1 MLDVNI
7 KRPKTEDR
15 EQLNDFFKTV
25 IVDTFTKEGIG
36 DLLDDINEEIEVKK
50 RYLTSDFESNGEK
63 RYFLIAFYGDKII
76 GSIEFGPANEIIRN
90 VSDPA
95 FEELVEVGTV
105 FVHPDYQRNG
115 VGNLLLK
122 AMYEILLNNGIE
134 EFCLDSGYKSA
145 QLIWKKKFGEPEILL
160 EDYWGEDFDHM
171 IWRLRVS
178 EINDSA
184 PD

>member
-7 KRPKTEDR
+7 KRPKTEDQ

-25 IVDTFTKEGIG
+25 IIDTFTKEGIG

-50 RYLTSDFESNGEK
+50 KYLTSDFESNGEE
-63 RYFLIAFYGDKII
+63 RYFLIAFNGDKII

-90 VSDPA
+90 VSDSA
-95 FEELVEVGTV
+95 FEGLVEVGTV

-122 AMYEILLNNGIE
+122 AMYETLQNNGIE

-145 QLIWKKKFGEPEILL
+145 QLIWKKKFGEPDILL
-160 EDYWGEDFDHM
+160 KDYWGENFDHM
-171 IWRLRVS
+171 IWRVRVS

-184 PD
+184 PG